1 MFIFNHFV
9 TRQFVNRLSSIT
21 GQIFLCLSLVSCLES
36 KPVKEPP
43 DTDKYSDIDT
53 LATAETTNYSAEN
66 ITTDI
71 LSSDSFELDEFILPE
86 VQDTTIWPRIRNGFQ
101 LETPKEHKWLTAE
114 MRWYKKNTNYLNRV
128 MKRSEPFLHYILEEA
143 ERLDLPTELVLLP
156 IVESAFQPFAYSH
169 GRAAGLWQFIPSTG
183 KLYGL
188 RQDWWYDGRRDIHA
202 STQAALKYL
211 NNLNTLFKGNWL
223 HALAAYNSGPG
234 TVQKAIKRNKRLN
247 RPTDFWHLKLPLE
260 TRAYVPKLLALK
272 ELISNPE
279 EHEVTLRCIQDIPG
293 FVQVDTG
300 SQLDLALAAELAD
313 INVDT
318 LYEYNPAFNRWATSP
333 NGPHKLLLPA
343 EAAETFTE
351 NLALLDKSKRIK
363 WKRHKIKEGETLSHI
378 AVKYNSTVKH
388 LRKTN
393 NLRRN
398 SIRTGKYLLIPLAS
412 ENQSHYSLSAN
423 QRKKSIQST
432 KQSGRKTIHT
442 VKNGESFWL
451 IARRYDV
458 SMHKLAKWNGMAV
471 RDQLKIGQKLVIWIK
486 NSDKSTNISRISNKP
501 SNTVRSISYTVRN
514 GDSLSLIAAR
524 YRVSVNDLHKWNK
537 IKGKYLQPGQRLR
550 LYVDITN
557 QSGESG

>member
-1 MFIFNHFV
+1 MFNYNHFV
-9 TRQFVNRLSSIT
+9 TSQFVNKLSSIT
-21 GQIFLCLSLVSCLES
+21 GLVFLCLSLSSCIES
-36 KPVKEPP
+36 GTVIEPP

-53 LATAETTNYSAEN
+53 LATAETTNFSAEN

-71 LSSDSFELDEFILPE
+71 LSSGGFELDEFSMPE
-86 VQDTTIWPRIRNGFQ
+86 IQDTTIWPRIRNGFQ

-114 MRWYKKNTNYLNRV
+114 MRWYKKNTSYLNRV

-143 ERLDLPTELVLLP
+143 EKRNLPTELVLLP

-272 ELISNPE
+272 ELISNPQ

-333 NGPHKLLLPA
+333 SGPHKLLLPA

-351 NLALLDKSKRIK
+351 NLASLDQSERIK

-378 AVKYNSTVKH
+378 AVKYDTTVKH

-398 SIRTGKYLLIPLAS
+398 SIRAGKYLLIPLAS

-423 QRKKSIQST
+423 QRKKNIQST
-432 KQSGRKTIHT
+432 KQNGRKTIHT

-451 IARRYDV
+451 IARRYGV
-458 SMHKLAKWNGMAV
+458 SMRKLAKWNGMAV

-486 NSDKSTNISRISNKP
+486 NSDKTTNIARISNKP